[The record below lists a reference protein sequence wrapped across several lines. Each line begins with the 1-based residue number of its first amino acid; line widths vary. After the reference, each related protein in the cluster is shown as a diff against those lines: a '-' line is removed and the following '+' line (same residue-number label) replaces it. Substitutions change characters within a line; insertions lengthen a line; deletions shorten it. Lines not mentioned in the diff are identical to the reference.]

1 MAPRATEKTQGPTDE
16 GHVIHQAT
24 RQKKGQE
31 ELQTPE
37 EELKKGTRQRKAR
50 KKGKMHAH

>member
-37 EELKKGTRQRKAR
+37 EELKKGT
-50 KKGKMHAH
+50 